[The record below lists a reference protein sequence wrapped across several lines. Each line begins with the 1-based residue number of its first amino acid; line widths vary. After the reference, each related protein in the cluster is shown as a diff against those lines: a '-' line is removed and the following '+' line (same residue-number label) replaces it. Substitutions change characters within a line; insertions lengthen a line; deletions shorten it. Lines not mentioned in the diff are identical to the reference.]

1 VGMAFLVSK
10 DGFFITAKHVLTL
23 RGKIKNPKL
32 FGVLFLKNKE
42 PLILT
47 VRNILLHDKADIALG
62 LLDNISNQNSRNHIE
77 PEDFHLCMVIPD
89 EGEDVST
96 FAYSKD
102 TNFLYNIY
110 DLKINNEIK
119 WAYGIVRKYYPNG
132 RDSYLLPG
140 PCVET
145 SMTLEAGLSGGPVIN
160 KNGQIIGV
168 NSTSFTGQEKDI
180 SYFTPINPIAN
191 ISFETESEGKKT
203 KTTLLDLVN

>member
-1 VGMAFLVSK
+1 M
-10 DGFFITAKHVLTL
+10 
-23 RGKIKNPKL
+23 
-32 FGVLFLKNKE
+32 
-42 PLILT
+42 
-47 VRNILLHDKADIALG
+47 
-62 LLDNISNQNSRNHIE
+62 E

-89 EGEDVST
+89 EGEEVST

-203 KTTLLDLVN
+203 KTTLLNLVN